1 MFNRLVTAFH
11 VICIHT
17 HTYTHTNARTH
28 ERTVFHSLKQTH
40 LQIGSR
46 ECLIAYDTF
55 ATSATEISYIG
66 KHTLAILICQTC
78 RLRTQ
83 GWPICKNLIEKSC
96 LSKYSTLYFC
106 IWFFLFRRYV
116 PDSHE
121 STHSDARTIPHSK
134 KYELFDDLNQLNVM
148 HDNLQHTEI
157 NQKRVVIMRLTIP
170 QMLST
175 LLSPQFIVSEE

>member
-106 IWFFLFRRYV
+106 IWFFFISSIRSRFTRVNTQRCANNSAQQKIWAFRWL
-116 PDSHE
+116 E
-121 STHSDARTIPHSK
+121 SVECDAR
-134 KYELFDDLNQLNVM
+134 
-148 HDNLQHTEI
+148 
-157 NQKRVVIMRLTIP
+157 
-170 QMLST
+170 
-175 LLSPQFIVSEE
+175 